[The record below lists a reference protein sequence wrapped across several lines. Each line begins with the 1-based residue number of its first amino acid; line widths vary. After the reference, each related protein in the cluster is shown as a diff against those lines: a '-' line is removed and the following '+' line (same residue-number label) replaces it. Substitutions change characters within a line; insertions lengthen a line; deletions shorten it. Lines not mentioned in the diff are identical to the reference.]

1 MIKKRYFAVAGLLI
15 LAVAAA
21 GCGKKSENQQQTAQV
36 TPTPATE
43 DTTPTPT
50 VELVDME
57 KTEEK
62 NIMGEKTSTASKLTI
77 INQTGSEIKAI
88 YIRQTPA
95 DEADEDAQYEWGDD
109 LVSGMFTLKNGDSAV
124 YYYEKDSS
132 SATYDIRI
140 TYTDEEKNEC
150 FFRQLPLT
158 TIQKITLKMDG
169 EDEDAIPY
177 ATYVTSS
184 GGSEVSTLNNVKE
197 RLGLDTDEDSD
208 SATPTP
214 VPDDSSVPS
223 NEPDPT
229 STPVPAEPGDNN
241 NNDTPSN
248 GGDNT
253 NTEPTDS
260 TIETAKGY
268 IGKSVDDLIGAVG
281 DAQSSEWDN
290 DETTGTSGY
299 YYYPNF
305 TVATTVDESGNEV
318 VSGVW

>member
-1 MIKKRYFAVAGLLI
+1 
-15 LAVAAA
+15 
-21 GCGKKSENQQQTAQV
+21 
-36 TPTPATE
+36 
-43 DTTPTPT
+43 
-50 VELVDME
+50 
-57 KTEEK
+57 
-62 NIMGEKTSTASKLTI
+62 MGEKTSTASKLTI

-184 GGSEVSTLNNVKE
+184 GGSEVSTLNDVKE